1 MQECGGPAFLPPEI
15 VTIGVMTGRS
25 QFGETVAGSPV
36 LLNEY
41 IGIFERLPIV
51 WPDILV
57 QSY

>member
-1 MQECGGPAFLPPEI
+1 MCGGPAFPPPEI
-15 VTIGVMTGRS
+15 VTVRAMTERS